1 LQPALMPAYQVP
13 SLLADLNLLDL
24 IELSGSTVKAA
35 PLLNLSQPSVSR
47 RRRRLQ
53 KELGLMPTPEL
64 SQGDGACLRLLRRA
78 AKRHRLDSGVW
89 RLGGDGWALDPQLM
103 EENVLLGALRFAP
116 LAQWQTLVQSHVL
129 DGALVSGHELRVAGL
144 NCQMQEQRPV
154 LWRSCIAWPLL
165 QLPLLLV
172 RRGDAPPQPA
182 AIKPWSTV
190 LMPSLGFCAGLAA
203 QLRQQQFIL
212 VHLSA
217 AQQEPAE
224 WLCALEQNRAAAAL
238 VTPMWFQQLQR
249 ASKSPLH
256 QLAIPNA
263 LNLDLWLLLHRRD
276 WSKHPELQERANA
289 LARLFI

>member
-1 LQPALMPAYQVP
+1 MPAYQVP
-13 SLLADLNLLDL
+13 SLLADLALLDL

-103 EENVLLGALRFAP
+103 EETVLLGALRFAP
-116 LAQWQTLVQSHVL
+116 LAQWQTLVRSHVL
-129 DGALVSGHELRVAGL
+129 DGAFVSGHELRLAGL

-172 RRGDAPPQPA
+172 RRGDAPLQPS

-203 QLRQQQFIL
+203 QLRQQQLIL
-212 VHLSA
+212 GHLST
-217 AQQEPAE
+217 AQQSPAD
-224 WLCALEQNRAAAAL
+224 WLSALEQNRAAAAL
-238 VTPMWFQQLQR
+238 ATPMWFRQLQR

-256 QLAIPNA
+256 HKALPNA
-263 LNLDLWLLLHRRD
+263 LSLDLWLLLHRRD
-276 WSKHPELQERANA
+276 WSKHPELQERAQS
-289 LARLFI
+289 LSHLFV